1 MSRKLE
7 GKIALIT
14 GAAAGIGRATTELFL
29 AEGARVIATDRDLK
43 GLDGLAAEKVQ
54 LDVTDAAAIAA
65 LAKKTGRLD
74 VLFNC
79 AGFVENGTILDNDDA
94 QWEKSF
100 EINVYAMARMI
111 KAFLPAMMEGGGGS
125 IINVAS
131 VAGSI
136 KGIPNRCIYGASK
149 AAVIG
154 LTKSVAADFVT
165 KGIRCN
171 SLCPGTVD
179 SPSLQQRLR
188 DTGDYEAARKA
199 FTARQPLGRIG
210 NRRGNGQ
217 HRAVAGQRRFQLR
230 HGPEFHPGRRH
241 NHLDAHARTLR
252 HSGGLTPAHAS
263 GAKTRAMQRLF
274 LFARHVA
281 FIALVVRAMMPAGW
295 MPAAQGHDHLHG
307 RGPPATTQKAPA
319 EKSTH
324 HDICPFSAAPHLASV
339 PDAPQLTLPA
349 FHAFA
354 AAIDR
359 DYAATVAARFS
370 ARHRRAPHP

>member
-14 GAAAGIGRATTELFL
+14 GAAAGIGRASAELFL
-29 AEGARVIATDRDLK
+29 SEGAQVIATDRDLK
-43 GLDGLAAEKVQ
+43 GLDGLACETAQ
-54 LDVTDAAAIAA
+54 LDVTDGAAISA

-100 EINVYAMARMI
+100 QINVYAMARMI
-111 KAFLPAMMEGGGGS
+111 KAFLPAMIEGGGGS

-165 KGIRCN
+165 KAIRCN
-171 SLCPGTVD
+171 TVCPGTVD
-179 SPSLQQRLR
+179 SPSLQQRLK

-210 NRRGNGQ
+210 T
-217 HRAVAGQRRFQLR
+217 A
-230 HGPEFHPGRRH
+230 EEI
-241 NHLDAHARTLR
+241 
-252 HSGGLTPAHAS
+252 AS
-263 GAKTRAMQRLF
+263 IVL
-274 LFARHVA
+274 
-281 FIALVVRAMMPAGW
+281 W
-295 MPAAQGHDHLHG
+295 
-307 RGPPATTQKAPA
+307 
-319 EKSTH
+319 
-324 HDICPFSAAPHLASV
+324 LAS
-339 PDAPQLTLPA
+339 D
-349 FHAFA
+349 
-354 AAIDR
+354 DSK
-359 DYAATVAARFS
+359 YATGQNFIVDGGITI
-370 ARHRRAPHP
+370 

>member
-14 GAAAGIGRATTELFL
+14 GAAAGIGRSTTELFA
-29 AEGARVIATDRDLK
+29 AEGAKVIATDRDLK
-43 GLDGLAAEKVQ
+43 GLDGLDADKHQ

-65 LAKKTGRLD
+65 LARKVGKVD

-79 AGFVENGTILDNDDA
+79 AGFVESGTILENDDA
-94 QWEKSF
+94 QWQKSF

-111 KAFLPAMMEGGGGS
+111 KAFLPAMIENGGGS

-131 VAGSI
+131 VSGSI

-154 LTKSVAADFVT
+154 LTKSVAVDFVT

-199 FTARQPLGRIG
+199 FTARQPMGRIG
-210 NRRGNGQ
+210 T
-217 HRAVAGQRRFQLR
+217 A
-230 HGPEFHPGRRH
+230 EEM
-241 NHLDAHARTLR
+241 
-252 HSGGLTPAHAS
+252 AS
-263 GAKTRAMQRLF
+263 MVL
-274 LFARHVA
+274 
-281 FIALVVRAMMPAGW
+281 W
-295 MPAAQGHDHLHG
+295 
-307 RGPPATTQKAPA
+307 
-319 EKSTH
+319 
-324 HDICPFSAAPHLASV
+324 LAS
-339 PDAPQLTLPA
+339 DDSS
-349 FHAFA
+349 FA
-354 AAIDR
+354 TGQNFILDGGI
-359 DYAATVAARFS
+359 TI
-370 ARHRRAPHP
+370 